1 MPSTATCNGSRLA
14 PVAAQDRWTGCAR
27 RYAATGRPAVPRAGG
42 CGSRAGRPRRVRRR
56 DKTWLE
62 GYERWCAALREV
74 IDDGV
79 TAGLFTC
86 ADPEAS
92 VVRVSALLDG
102 LSVATLVYRTVSRP
116 QLRRWV
122 AEAVAHEVGIEVEQL
137 L

>member
-1 MPSTATCNGSRLA
+1 MD
-14 PVAAQDRWTGCAR
+14 Q
-27 RYAATGRPAVPRAGG
+27 
-42 CGSRAGRPRRVRRR
+42 
-56 DKTWLE
+56 
-62 GYERWCAALREV
+62 RWCAVLREV

-79 TAGLFTC
+79 AAGLFTC

-122 AEAVAHEVGIEVEQL
+122 AEAVAHEVGVEVEQL